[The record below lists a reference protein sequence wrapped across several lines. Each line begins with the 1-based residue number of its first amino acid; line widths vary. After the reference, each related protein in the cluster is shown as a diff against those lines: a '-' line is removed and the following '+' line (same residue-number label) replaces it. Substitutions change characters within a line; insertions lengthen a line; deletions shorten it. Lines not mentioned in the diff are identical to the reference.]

1 MCRGTGISTYTHGRG
16 GVYHWTFNKGNFE
29 DEYIKWEYNYG
40 GYYRGGRINYGE
52 WDSGPLGGDVS
63 RVELMERAPEISEQ
77 MGKECWKYCNE
88 LEGPCHFCGSEGL
101 CCRADK
107 IMDYNRYENEKY
119 QYQSLSRSGCKGQGI
134 SGKHTCTTREVPDYA
149 NLGTIHI

>member
-1 MCRGTGISTYTHGRG
+1 MESRAKTRVIFHAKSQAEIFLLNHPP
-16 GVYHWTFNKGNFE
+16 
-29 DEYIKWEYNYG
+29 
-40 GYYRGGRINYGE
+40 
-52 WDSGPLGGDVS
+52 GPLGGDVS
-63 RVELMERAPEISEQ
+63 RVELMKRAPEISEQ

-88 LEGPCHFCGSEGL
+88 KEGPCHFCGSEGL

-107 IMDYNRYENEKY
+107 IIDYYRYKNKKY
-119 QYQSLSRSGCKGQGI
+119 PKNFLKEVLEYPYQSLSRSGCKGQGI